1 MYSSITRKRNAYTFH
16 FPNGQVTIDID
27 KHEEPIIGISGKP
40 LRNPPRNVIDSYLG
54 RLIYEA
60 YYYGS
65 FTNDGVRELIDRC
78 ISLGLNPHTI
88 DSLCQYNYGLYI
100 EKYLEKRNWKKILS
114 YIRENEE
121 EISNWSL
128 SILLINSEIT
138 DICEKLGYTIEET
151 IQVRKYFTTRS
162 TNLSYRID
170 IKDFLKTLKPI
181 FVKCRNFNEELKS
194 FEELIKN
201 YTSVE
206 FRELAKIKYCHNINY
221 IDIIRDLSA
230 KYIDYLEII
239 KKWNLPKE
247 SGNFY
252 KRYEVARK
260 INYEYMNRP
269 SEEIFCLRQE
279 SVKFA
284 YEDDEIIV
292 EVPKTLQDCEK
303 IGKEFHNCVAGWEWN
318 NCLATGYANLV
329 VIREKGK
336 THNEN
341 KVCCDIVDGRIR
353 QYYAPFNRSTYSDV
367 LLRFRAT
374 YQNYLDSLYNN

>member
-1 MYSSITRKRNAYTFH
+1 MYTNITRKRNAYTFH

-27 KHEEPIIGISGKP
+27 KHEEPIIGISGRP
-40 LRNPPRNVIDSYLG
+40 LRNPPKNVMDAYLG
-54 RLIYEA
+54 RFIYDA
-60 YYYGS
+60 YYHGS

-78 ISLGLNPHTI
+78 ISLGLNPYTI
-88 DSLCQYNYGLYI
+88 DKLCRYNNGLYI
-100 EKYLEKRNWKKILS
+100 EEYLEKKNWKKILS
-114 YIRENEE
+114 YIRKNEE
-121 EISNWSL
+121 KISNWSL
-128 SILLINSEIT
+128 ASLLLNSEIT
-138 DICEKLGYTIEET
+138 DICKNLGYTIEET
-151 IQVRKYFTTRS
+151 NKIKDYLTTYKSNFCCRV
-162 TNLSYRID
+162 D
-170 IKDFLKTLKPI
+170 IKDFLKTLKPT
-181 FVKCRNFNEELKS
+181 FVKCRTFNDELES
-194 FEELIKN
+194 FEKLIKN

-206 FRELAKIKYCHNINY
+206 FREIAKIKYSHKINY
-221 IDIIRDLSA
+221 NSVIDNLAS
-230 KYIDYLEII
+230 KYLDYLEII

-269 SEEIFCLRQE
+269 SEEIFRLRQE
-279 SVKFA
+279 SAKFA

-292 EVPKTLQDCEK
+292 EVPKTLQECEK

-318 NCLATGYANLV
+318 TSLATGYANLV

-336 THNEN
+336 TDNEN
-341 KVCCDIVDGRIR
+341 KVCCDIVGGRIR
-353 QYYAPFNRSTYSDV
+353 QYYAPFNKCDYSDV